1 MTIIVNASLSG
12 DMTATDANLVW
23 KALADPTRRELLDV
37 LAVKP
42 RTTGELV
49 EKFPDLCRTGVMKHL
64 DLLVEA
70 HLVLVRR
77 EGRVRWNQLNPM
89 PIQLIYD
96 RFVSK
101 HVRGMAGAV
110 SRLKSRAEQPGGKT
124 SKREQKAGR
133 KSTAV
138 TRKSK

>member
-1 MTIIVNASLSG
+1 MSLSG
-12 DMTATDANLVW
+12 DMTATDTNLVW
-23 KALADPTRRELLDV
+23 KALADPTRRELLDA

-49 EKFPDLCRTGVMKHL
+49 ELFPDLCRTGVMKHL
-64 DLLVEA
+64 DLLVDA

-110 SRLKSRAEQPGGKT
+110 SRLKSRAESP
-124 SKREQKAGR
+124 SKQAKKR
-133 KSTAV
+133 KKKPENKPENKPKAV
-138 TRKSK
+138 TRKRK